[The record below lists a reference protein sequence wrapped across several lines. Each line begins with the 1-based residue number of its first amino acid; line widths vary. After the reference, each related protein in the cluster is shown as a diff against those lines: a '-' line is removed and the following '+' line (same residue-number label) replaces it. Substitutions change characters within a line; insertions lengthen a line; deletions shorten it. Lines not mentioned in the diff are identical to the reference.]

1 MRNIIYSVLALL
13 IGSVNITA
21 QVTIGSDQPPRAGA
35 GLDLRSSDKGL
46 LLPNVALSDPA
57 TAFQL
62 DGGAS
67 TTATG
72 MVVYNTSAELDG
84 PGVYV
89 WDGSRWILITCVPET
104 PGTIDLSP
112 TTVNLNGTFTASVP
126 EATGPAAPTAYA
138 WALPTGLNGTSITR
152 TITITGATAGPYA
165 AGAIKVAAVNACG
178 TSTERTSAMA
188 VTVRDC
194 SAAPT
199 ITAPTVDQTRS
210 VAKTG
215 TLALDVAASANGGTL
230 SYSWETSNDGI
241 NNWNPVVSNGASAA
255 YTVPTTTEGTYNY
268 RCAVSNECGPT
279 VSVKF
284 TVTVH
289 PCTAAPEI
297 TAAAQYSFE
306 INKNVS
312 QSLGVTADGKGSG
325 SMTYQWKSSVSAD
338 GPWQNANG
346 AGNTTTAYTVPT
358 ATAGTVCYKCE
369 VTSSCGTTS
378 SGVYTVTVRDCSA
391 APTVS
396 SPASDQTPANQAV
409 NAVYA
414 MTVTANIYSAS
425 SVTYQWQSSTN
436 GNDWE
441 NVSTGG
447 NSNAYNAPTV
457 AANLGTTYY
466 RCRVTTTCGDA
477 VSPKWKITVVEC
489 SAAPTISS
497 PASDETKITKTGEAV
512 SDLSVTAEGKGATPT
527 YQWQSSANLS
537 TWDPIE
543 SATGDTFT
551 APVTNAGTTH
561 YRCVVTT
568 GCGSAT
574 SKVFTVNVCGTA
586 IQDDEENWYCTGN
599 FGTAGTW
606 MTMNLRSTTGLTA
619 NSNSGNSNLAYY
631 YYPYSSQAT
640 FTSHPE
646 YGLLYTWF
654 AASGRTSTDNEGNRS
669 HGPHQGICPSGWHLP
684 SDMEWYQLE
693 QVIAE
698 SAQGVHS
705 SDEAITWDVS
715 ATVTGYRG
723 THAPKMKSRTAV
735 DGQTTGG
742 SSNGLAANGFDA
754 LLVGDMHSGSSGSY
768 GTNASFWSSSSGS
781 GTYAW
786 CRALYSSSTGVPRG
800 NGSKYNMFSVRCK
813 KTDN

>member
-1 MRNIIYSVLALL
+1 VIRTGTLTVSVTGNGNGESPAYQWQ
-13 IGSVNITA
+13 SSAT
-21 QVTIGSDQPPRAGA
+21 GA
-35 GLDLRSSDKGL
+35 GNWTD
-46 LLPNVALSDPA
+46 VAINGLSDGYTVP
-57 TAFQL
+57 
-62 DGGAS
+62 S
-67 TTATG
+67 TTAGTYYYRCK
-72 MVVYNTSAELDG
+72 VSNSCSSAF
-84 PGVYV
+84 
-89 WDGSRWILITCVPET
+89 
-104 PGTIDLSP
+104 SP
-112 TTVNLNGTFTASVP
+112 VFT
-126 EATGPAAPTAYA
+126 
-138 WALPTGLNGTSITR
+138 
-152 TITITGATAGPYA
+152 
-165 AGAIKVAAVNACG
+165 
-178 TSTERTSAMA
+178 
-188 VTVRDC
+188 VTVHPC
-194 SAAPT
+194 SAAPAVTSPDGDQSTQVMQESPAPVLSVSASGEGSLTYQWQSSTDGVDDWSNVSIGGNTNTYNAPTAAANAGTTYYRCRVSNECGSVFSPKFEVRVVACTQAPT
-199 ITAPTVDQTRS
+199 ITSPTVDQTRS

-255 YTVPTTTEGTYNY
+255 YTVPATTEGTYYY

-297 TAAAQYSFE
+297 TTAAQYSFE

-325 SMTYQWKSSVSAD
+325 SMTYQWKSSASGAD

-346 AGNTTTAYTVPT
+346 TGNTTTAYTVPT
-358 ATAGTVCYKCE
+358 TTAGTVCYKCE

-378 SGVYTVTVRDCSA
+378 SGVYTVTVRDCTA

-396 SPASDQTPANQAV
+396 SPASDQTPANQVVDAT
-409 NAVYA
+409 YA

-425 SVTYQWQSSTN
+425 SVTYQWQSSAN
-436 GNDWE
+436 GNDWS

-447 NSNAYNAPTV
+447 NSNAYNAPTA

-466 RCRVTTTCGDA
+466 RCVVTTTCGDA

-497 PASDETKITKTGEAV
+497 PSADETKITQQGVALPAA
-512 SDLSVTAEGKGATPT
+512 LSVTANVYGASVVTFR
-527 YQWQSSANLS
+527 WEKSANLS
-537 TWDPIE
+537 AWSSVDGETN
-543 SATGDTFT
+543 ATFA
-551 APVTNAGTTH
+551 APVTEAGTVY
-561 YRCVVTT
+561 YRCVVNN

-574 SKVFTVNVCGTA
+574 SKIFTVNVCGTA
-586 IQDDEENWYCTGN
+586 IQDSESNWYCTGD

-606 MTMNLRSTTGLTA
+606 MTTNLRSTTGLTA
-619 NSNSGNSNLAYY
+619 NSNAGNAYDQKY
-631 YYPYSSQAT
+631 YWYPYSSQAI

-654 AASGRTSTDNEGNRS
+654 AASGRTSSSNEGNTV
-669 HGPHQGICPSGWHLP
+669 HGPHQGICPAGWHLP

-705 SDEAITWDVS
+705 TTGTITWNVS
-715 ATVTGYRG
+715 ATATSYRG

-735 DGQTTGG
+735 DGQATGG
-742 SSNGLAANGFDA
+742 TSNGLAANGFDA
-754 LLVGDMHSGSSGSY
+754 LLVGYMNSGSSRLY
-768 GTNASFWSSSSGS
+768 GTYTYFWSSSS
-781 GTYAW
+781 
-786 CRALYSSSTGVPRG
+786 LSSTFAWRRYLGSSNTGVYR
-800 NGSKYNMFSVRCK
+800 NNVNKYGMYSVRCK